1 MERWCHAAGEVVGR
15 RGVASALLIAN
26 PEIDETPVA

>member
-15 RGVASALLIAN
+15 RVASALLIEN